1 MCGIRGERKG
11 ERAVRMF
18 PLWKA
23 VCAWG
28 MACSSVSAEQGLAAA
43 CSLHWTAF
51 SVPRNEKSKVK
62 SWTLRQSSK
71 VKEWVS
77 LHDTFIPSHRLCM
90 PDFLFLWF
98 SVLGLHVFCSRW
110 VSKSFTTSVK
120 YAIMLLNVL
129 NVPKHGQGFAKQA
142 WFGQRSFHFWGLERS
157 ISCSY
162 LSVILSAWRMSLQPD
177 TKHAC
182 RVCCYK
188 QEIIKAC
195 KSASSLPLLELL
207 GFIPYTLFTF

>member
-23 VCAWG
+23 VLCLRNGMFKCQCRTRPGCCLLFTLNSILSSQKRKKQSEKLNSEAVFESERMSFSPWHIYSKPQTVHAW
-28 MACSSVSAEQGLAAA
+28 
-43 CSLHWTAF
+43 
-51 SVPRNEKSKVK
+51 
-62 SWTLRQSSK
+62 
-71 VKEWVS
+71 
-77 LHDTFIPSHRLCM
+77 
-90 PDFLFLWF
+90 FLFLWF

-110 VSKSFTTSVK
+110 VSKSFIASVK

-142 WFGQRSFHFWGLERS
+142 WFGQRSFHFWGLERC

-162 LSVILSAWRMSLQPD
+162 LSVILSAWRMNLQARYQACLQSL
-177 TKHAC
+177 
-182 RVCCYK
+182 
-188 QEIIKAC
+188 
-195 KSASSLPLLELL
+195 LL
-207 GFIPYTLFTF
+207 